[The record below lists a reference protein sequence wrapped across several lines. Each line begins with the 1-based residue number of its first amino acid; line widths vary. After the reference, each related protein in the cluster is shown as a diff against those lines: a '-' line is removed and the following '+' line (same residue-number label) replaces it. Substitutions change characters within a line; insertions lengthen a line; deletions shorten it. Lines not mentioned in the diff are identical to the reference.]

1 MDLVSHGDNNDT
13 VREAALDY
21 IRNTKNEKFAQDCLD
36 SLSSCKCCWQ
46 HQDHRPEILM
56 DFSLP
61 RNFKYKL
68 KDCTCS
74 CRHFARMI
82 CREFPSTLE
91 SSEPEYHVDK
101 KLKVSCDHA
110 NEGYMDHAN
119 EGYMDHANEGYMDH
133 ANEGYMEHEYEIDHI
148 MFKHLNKSPNKPLF
162 TDEEM
167 KYCLPMSNQ

>member
-1 MDLVSHGDNNDT
+1 MDLINHGDNNDT

-61 RNFKYKL
+61 PNFKYKL
-68 KDCTCS
+68 KDCSCS

-101 KLKVSCDHA
+101 KLKVSCDQ
-110 NEGYMDHAN
+110 EK
-119 EGYMDHANEGYMDH
+119 
-133 ANEGYMEHEYEIDHI
+133 EGYMEHEYEIDHI
-148 MFKHLNKSPNKPLF
+148 MFKNLNESPNKPLF

-167 KYCLPMSNQ
+167 RKHNYCHPMANQ